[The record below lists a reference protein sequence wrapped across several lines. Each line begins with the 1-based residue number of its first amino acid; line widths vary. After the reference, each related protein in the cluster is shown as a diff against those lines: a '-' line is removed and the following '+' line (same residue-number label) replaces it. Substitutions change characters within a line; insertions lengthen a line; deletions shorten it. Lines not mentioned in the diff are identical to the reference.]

1 MNDSAPVGA
10 TNESSASSLGHM
22 PAGKWEF
29 DQSVTSVF
37 DDMIARSIP
46 DYISMRQIVEAFA
59 TRYGVDGGT
68 LLDLGCSTGLAIR
81 TFLNRARRI
90 VGVEISESMLDV
102 VREKFGSFGSVEI
115 QAMDLRVEFP
125 IVVDVAVALSTF
137 TLQFIPVE
145 HRRRVVRSVYN
156 SLRPGGAFIVAEKVI
171 GETDV
176 NQAAF
181 VDIYHRFKERQGY
194 SREEVDRKALALE
207 GRLVPNTAAENVAM
221 LEAAGFRDIE
231 CVWRWVNFA
240 AWVAVK

>member
-1 MNDSAPVGA
+1 MTEP
-10 TNESSASSLGHM
+10 SSIGHM

-46 DYISMRQIVEAFA
+46 DYLSMRTIVEAFA
-59 TRYGVDGGT
+59 TRYGAEGGV
-68 LLDLGCSTGLAIR
+68 LLDLGCSTGLSIK

-90 VGVEISESMLDV
+90 IGVEISESMLDV
-102 VREKFGSFGSVEI
+102 VRESFGSFGSVQIE
-115 QAMDLRVEFP
+115 ALDLRTAFPRVED
-125 IVVDVAVALSTF
+125 VDVTLAVF

-145 HRRRVVRSVYN
+145 HRRRVVRSAFEC
-156 SLRPGGAFIVAEKVI
+156 LRRGGAFIVAEKVL
-171 GETDV
+171 GESDA
-176 NQAAF
+176 NQSAF
-181 VDIYHRFKERQGY
+181 VDIYHHFKQRQGY

-221 LEAAGFRDIE
+221 LRAAGFRDVE
-231 CVWRWVNFA
+231 CIWRWVNFA